1 MTKTQPTKNTFYSF
15 CFVSALVGA
24 EYALIIPSLWYY
36 LKKVIQT
43 QHPDVFY
50 SLTIV
55 SFYVMA
61 ITGCITL
68 PKYVNQTK
76 GHRKLLLT
84 LCGCGVVGNGLYAI
98 PISVGFPLL
107 GRTLQG
113 FCQASLPIMAG
124 QVTRIYS
131 TQGTIEKITILK
143 LCNFIPLVSIP
154 AIHTMLDHVDL
165 HVLGMKINN
174 AIITCFV
181 LCVLWM
187 LCLLV
192 SFLNLDDILVEY
204 SCFEENDHDSSYT
217 ETVSEQ
223 KKQTD
228 MENGFAENNS
238 IICLDENFVTSQRY
252 NAKETAQWS
261 TNDKPNASGNT
272 KAEFITDNRQK
283 ALHTIMQLF
292 YNFELNVIIF
302 TIILARLQSLYSSD
316 IAFSKDR
323 NYNLLEPKGMSLML
337 GSTGV
342 CFILVSS
349 FVKKYAVVNDSEIY
363 IQIAVISLL
372 ASAQAFLIS
381 LLSHGTF
388 SCPVVAALAIM
399 LCLAWYVELVSL
411 SIFFADIFHPS
422 KESHAKSN
430 GHSISLMLCLVI
442 GFVPSFIYQ
451 FQLMYITFATLVLL
465 SLILVVVRRKQI
477 CSYMRL

>member
-1 MTKTQPTKNTFYSF
+1 MSKKQPSKSTFYSF

-36 LKKVIQT
+36 LKEVIQT

-55 SFYVMA
+55 SFYVIA
-61 ITGCITL
+61 ITSSVTL

-76 GHRKLLLT
+76 SHRKSLLI
-84 LCGCGVVGNGLYAI
+84 LCGCGIVGNGLYAI

-113 FCQASLPIMAG
+113 VCQASLPIMAG
-124 QVTRIYS
+124 QVARIYS
-131 TQGTIEKITILK
+131 TQGTIGKVTALK
-143 LCNFIPLVSIP
+143 LWNFIPLVSFP
-154 AIHTMLDHVDL
+154 ALHIMLDHVDL

-174 AIITCFV
+174 ANITSLL
-181 LCVLWM
+181 LCVLWI

-192 SFLNLDDILVEY
+192 SFFNLDDISADY
-204 SCFEENDHDSSYT
+204 NCFEEKDNNSSYS

-228 MENGFAENNS
+228 MENLFAENNS
-238 IICLDENFVTSQRY
+238 KICSDDYVVTSQRY
-252 NAKETAQWS
+252 NAKSAQLS
-261 TNDKPNASGNT
+261 IKEKPNAGGNT
-272 KAEFITDNRQK
+272 NAEVATANRQK
-283 ALHTIMQLF
+283 ALHTIMKLF
-292 YNFELNVIIF
+292 YNFELNFIIF

-316 IAFSKDR
+316 IAISKNK
-323 NYNLLEPKGMSLML
+323 NYNLLEPKRMSLVL

-349 FVKKYAVVNDSEIY
+349 FVRKYAVVNTSEIY
-363 IQIAVISLL
+363 IQIAVISFL

-381 LLSHGTF
+381 LLNHGAFT
-388 SCPVVAALAIM
+388 CPVFTALAIM
-399 LCLAWYVELVSL
+399 LCSAGFVELVSL
-411 SIFFADIFHPS
+411 SIFLADIYPPS
-422 KESHAKSN
+422 KESHAKGN
-430 GHSISLMLCLVI
+430 GHSISLVLCLVI
-442 GFVPSFIYQ
+442 GFFPSFIYQ

-465 SLILVVVRRKQI
+465 SLFLVVARRKQI

>member
-1 MTKTQPTKNTFYSF
+1 MSKKQPSKSTFYSF

-24 EYALIIPSLWYY
+24 EYAFIIPSLWYY

-76 GHRKLLLT
+76 SHRKSLLI

-113 FCQASLPIMAG
+113 VCQASLPIMAG
-124 QVTRIYS
+124 QLGRIYS
-131 TQGTIEKITILK
+131 TQGAIGKVAALK
-143 LCNFIPLVSIP
+143 LWNFITLVSFP
-154 AIHTMLDHVDL
+154 ALHIMLDHVDL

-174 AIITCFV
+174 ANITSLV

-192 SFLNLDDILVEY
+192 SFFNLDDISADY
-204 SCFEENDHDSSYT
+204 NCFEDKNYASSGS

-223 KKQTD
+223 KKQMD
-228 MENGFAENNS
+228 MENLLAENNS
-238 IICLDENFVTSQRY
+238 KIYSDDYFVTSQRY
-252 NAKETAQWS
+252 NAEETVQLSIKE
-261 TNDKPNASGNT
+261 KPNASGNT
-272 KAEFITDNRQK
+272 KAEVATAKRQK

-292 YNFELNVIIF
+292 YNLELNVIIF

-316 IAFSKDR
+316 IAFSKDK
-323 NYNLLEPKGMSLML
+323 NYNLSEPKRMSLVL

-363 IQIAVISLL
+363 IQVTVISFL
-372 ASAQAFLIS
+372 ASVQAFLIS

-388 SCPVVAALAIM
+388 SCPVSATLAIM
-399 LCLAWYVELVSL
+399 LCLAWCVEVVSL
-411 SIFFADIFHPS
+411 SIFLADIYHPS

-442 GFVPSFIYQ
+442 GFFPSFIYQ
-451 FQLMYITFATLVLL
+451 FQLICITFATLVLL
-465 SLILVVVRRKQI
+465 SLFLVVARRKQI